1 MALLHRRKC
10 RLRLLREVV
19 KLKPLRTVIKLKRV
33 TRFLLRLTSLKRR
46 VQVPR
51 EKVLAQKKAMARVS
65 RQKRALFRARVLA
78 EKRAVVGVKVLAEK
92 RVMAAEWSKPRL
104 WHDIWLRSMV
114 STCTNYRVPAQ
125 ADALSATI
133 SRIILSNRKRL
144 LLPHL
149 LKHLRLRPQ
158 HRSCRYLPRHH
169 SVCRLIRRLSHSR
182 VCKPS
187 LLVAWRSRSRPF
199 RTFMSA
205 ARWI

>member
-78 EKRAVVGVKVLAEK
+78 EKRAI
-92 RVMAAEWSKPRL
+92 AAEWSKPRL

-169 SVCRLIRRLSHSR
+169 PVCRLIRRLSHSR